1 MELGPVEYMVVAFPG
16 NQFRGEIA
24 PALRGLV
31 DQGLIRIIDL
41 AFVGKDGDGETVTFE
56 LSELAP
62 DVQAAF
68 SQLGI
73 EGSGLMNQ
81 DDLQSTADG
90 LEPNS
95 SAALLVWEDLWAK
108 KLAQSMRDAGGLLV
122 DRQLVPH
129 DVAQDAHDYL
139 LAIASGKEI

>member
-24 PALRGLV
+24 PALRDLV
-31 DQGLIRIIDL
+31 DQGVIRIIDL
-41 AFVGKDGDGETVTFE
+41 AFVGKDADGETVTLE
-56 LSELAP
+56 MNQLAP
-62 DVQAAF
+62 DVRAAF
-68 SQLGI
+68 DDLGI
-73 EGSGLMNQ
+73 EGFGLMNQ

-90 LEPNS
+90 LEPDS

-108 KLAQSMRDAGGLLV
+108 KLAEAMRDAGGLLV